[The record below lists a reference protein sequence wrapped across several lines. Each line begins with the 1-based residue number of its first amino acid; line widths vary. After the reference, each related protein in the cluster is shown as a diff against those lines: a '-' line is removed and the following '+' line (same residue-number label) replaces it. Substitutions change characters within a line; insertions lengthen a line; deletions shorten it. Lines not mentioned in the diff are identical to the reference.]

1 LNTEKKSQVVV
12 MMTGAGAPGA
22 PGIIKSLR
30 LNGEREIKIVGVDID
45 DQFSSG
51 EGMVDYFYK
60 IPSPGNEQL
69 FIDKVLEIAGKHEVR
84 VIIPLVTRELFVF
97 SKHIDQFLE
106 KGIQVLVSD
115 YKPLLIAN
123 DKYELMTYCSK
134 NDIPAPEFYK
144 VNSLAAFK

>member
-1 LNTEKKSQVVV
+1 

-60 IPSPGNEQL
+60 IPSPANEQL
-69 FIDKVLEIAGKHEVR
+69 FIDKVLEIALKHEVR

-97 SKHIDQFLE
+97 SKHIDQFRK
-106 KGIQVLVSD
+106 KGYRYWYRI
-115 YKPLLIAN
+115 
-123 DKYELMTYCSK
+123 T
-134 NDIPAPEFYK
+134 
-144 VNSLAAFK
+144 SLC